1 MGVVDLDGKDIAVL
15 KKKRGQY
22 VALLI
27 QQKNESN
34 HYVWK
39 YYSVNGDNLYN
50 LRGMHYGGRLYDDLG
65 EHEFTSV
72 QEFLDSDFNHEGDKK
87 DKSIAGYSYDKAYVI
102 QTDSD
107 HVQDDLAVEAF
118 LKASS
123 EDYSLAFP
131 INHCATAVQRSLEA
145 AGINSAIE
153 LCIPTNMFMHIL
165 PVYYHPYL
173 PSLTYKSIKS
183 SNPYGKEIHRN
194 Y

>member
-50 LRGMHYGGRLYDDLG
+50 LRGMHSGGRLY
-65 EHEFTSV
+65 
-72 QEFLDSDFNHEGDKK
+72 
-87 DKSIAGYSYDKAYVI
+87 
-102 QTDSD
+102 
-107 HVQDDLAVEAF
+107 DDLAVEAF

-131 INHCATAVQRSLEA
+131 INHCGTAVQRSLEA